1 MKKLVLSAVA
11 VAALGMGGVAQADL
25 IDGVGN
31 TISRIFG
38 VPYDPTPPGAAPTVS
53 VYTDAQGR
61 HFQVDAAGRHY
72 PIDRF
77 GSYRDQWGRTV
88 YLGAN
93 NQPVYIEQN
102 GRLVPYATASAYAVA
117 PSYDRDGDGVA
128 NRYDRDRDGDGV
140 ANQYDRAPNDARY
153 R

>member
-1 MKKLVLSAVA
+1 MKKFILSAIA
-11 VAALGMGGVAQADL
+11 FGALAIGGGAQADV
-25 IDGVGN
+25 IDSVGN

-38 VPYDPTPPGAAPTVS
+38 VPYDPTPPGTAPIVN
-53 VYTDAQGR
+53 VYTDAYGR
-61 HFQVDAAGRHY
+61 RFQVDAAGRQIPLDQY
-72 PIDRF
+72 

-93 NQPVYIEQN
+93 KQPIYIEQN
-102 GRLVPYATASAYAVA
+102 GQLIPYAGTAGTYAMA

-128 NRYDRDRDGDGV
+128 DRYDRYPLD
-140 ANQYDRAPNDARY
+140 PRY